1 MKAFPIL
8 LALYTF
14 LAVFLGVQDV
24 VGWREI
30 LALGP
35 LGLAVFGFGY
45 LIDVLIFGYLL
56 RGTIRSHR
64 RSIANVERQ
73 RSA

>member
-1 MKAFPIL
+1 MKTFPIL

-14 LAVFLGVQDV
+14 LAVFLGIQDV

-35 LGLAVFGFGY
+35 LGLAVFAVGY
-45 LIDVLIFGYLL
+45 LVDLLIFGYLL
-56 RGTIRSHR
+56 RGTLRHHRS
-64 RSIANVERQ
+64 Q
-73 RSA
+73 